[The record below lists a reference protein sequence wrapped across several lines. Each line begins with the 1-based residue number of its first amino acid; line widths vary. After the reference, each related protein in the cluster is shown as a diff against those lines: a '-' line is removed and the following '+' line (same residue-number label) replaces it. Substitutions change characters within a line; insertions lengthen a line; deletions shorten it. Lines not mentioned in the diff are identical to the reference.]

1 MENQSTVGTT
11 PNQFQVRRKRKN
23 RYLNTLI
30 HDRTLYWIGT
40 GTLIKR
46 GGVKLVLQAESSR
59 HGEEYII
66 AQSVARWSLQT
77 LQSECDHCEFILSIY
92 TKRKRENENENANKF
107 HFPFA
112 L

>member
-11 PNQFQVRRKRKN
+11 PNQFQVLRKRKI
-23 RYLNTLI
+23 RYFNTLI

-46 GGVKLVLQAESSR
+46 GGVKLVLQAQSSR
-59 HGEEYII
+59 HGGEYII

-77 LQSECDHCEFILSIY
+77 
-92 TKRKRENENENANKF
+92 
-107 HFPFA
+107 FA
-112 L
+112 IRMRPL